1 MLKGALVG
9 AVALTTGMMTLAPVP
24 AHSEETWAA
33 SYERPVQSGPVVK
46 EAHIARL
53 KSALN
58 LQPHQQQYWAPVE
71 SALRALAREQ
81 RAEGSNGFVQRM
93 SDRAVNVAG
102 TAINLR
108 RLSAAAGPLIASLDE
123 TQKQHGMALVRRF
136 GFAGLLASY

>member
-9 AVALTTGMMTLAPVP
+9 AVALTTGMMTLAPMP

-33 SYERPVQSGPVVK
+33 SYERPAQSGPVVK

-71 SALRALAREQ
+71 TALRALAREQ
-81 RAEGSNGFVQRM
+81 RAEGSTGFVQRM

-102 TAINLR
+102 TAIMR
-108 RLSAAAGPLIASLDE
+108 RLASAAGPLIASLNE

-136 GFAGLLASY
+136 GFDSLLASY